1 MNIRLNFFG
10 LGINNIMQAHIKV
23 INDGNIIF
31 EGDTYN
37 GYIDVCLKPFCVY
50 KLIACSLNENI
61 IINFYVDCKRKNYY
75 FYFPRS
81 IYKRIITFHLTD
93 LNYPNLL
100 IEKGEIIL
108 WQK

>member
-1 MNIRLNFFG
+1 MNICLNFFG
-10 LGINNIMQAHIKV
+10 LGIKDIMQAHIKI
-23 INDGNIIF
+23 INNKKVLF

-37 GYIDVCLKPFCVY
+37 GSVCVCIRPCCVY
-50 KLIACSLNENI
+50 KLIACSLNETI
-61 IINFYVDCKRKNYY
+61 IINFYVDCKREKYY

-81 IYKRIITFHLTD
+81 IYKRIIAFHLMD
-93 LNYPNLL
+93 LNYPSLL